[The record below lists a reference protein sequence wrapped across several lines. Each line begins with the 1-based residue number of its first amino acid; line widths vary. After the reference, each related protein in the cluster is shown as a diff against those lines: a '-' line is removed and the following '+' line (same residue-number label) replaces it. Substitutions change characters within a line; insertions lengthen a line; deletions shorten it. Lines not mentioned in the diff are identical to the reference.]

1 MHILVTRPEPD
12 ATLLREKLEAAGHLV
27 TVEPLLVI
35 EPCPPAALPLDGITA
50 LIATSRNALRA
61 LSAHPDLDSAR
72 ALPLFTV
79 GPGTARAAADLGFS
93 NIIAGTATARDLAP
107 LIAGRVTADGV
118 RLLHMRGD
126 RVAYDLKSDLEARGF
141 AVSEAMIYRSVPA
154 AALSAETG
162 AAIRVGSLDAVI
174 LMSPRTGEIFTD
186 LMHRA
191 GLNDAA
197 RGLLYVCLS
206 EAVAGRLVPLAP
218 KRLEVAA
225 KPNSEEMLAL
235 IARKAALSAA
245 KS

>member
-12 ATLLREKLEAAGHLV
+12 AALLREKLEAAGHLV

-35 EPCPPAALPLDGITA
+35 EPCPPAALPLDGMTA

-107 LIAGRVTADGV
+107 LIAGRFTAGRA

-126 RVAYDLKSDLEARGF
+126 RIAYDLKSDLEARGF
-141 AVSEAMIYRSVPA
+141 AVSEATIYRSVPA
-154 AALSAETG
+154 AAFSAETG
-162 AAIRVGSLDAVI
+162 TAIRAGSLDAVI

-197 RGLLYVCLS
+197 RGLLYICLS
-206 EAVAGRLVPLAP
+206 EAVARQLAPLAP
-218 KRLEVAA
+218 ERIEVAT
-225 KPNSEEMLAL
+225 KPNS
-235 IARKAALSAA
+235 
-245 KS
+245 

>member
-12 ATLLREKLEAAGHLV
+12 ARTFRESLEAAGHRV
-27 TVEPLLVI
+27 TIEPLLVI

-50 LIATSRNALRA
+50 LVATSRNSLRA
-61 LSAHPDLDSAR
+61 LSAHPDLDLVR
-72 ALPLFTV
+72 TLPLITV
-79 GPGTARAAADLGFS
+79 GPGTARTAADLGFS
-93 NIIAGTATARDLAP
+93 DIIAGTATARDLAN
-107 LIAGRVTADGV
+107 LIGDRVTVGA
-118 RLLHMRGD
+118 RLLHIRGN

-141 AVSEAMIYRSVPA
+141 AVSEAIVYRSVPT

-162 AAIRVGSLDAVI
+162 AAIRAGSLDAVV

-191 GLNDAA
+191 GLDDAA
-197 RGLLYVCLS
+197 SALLYVCLS
-206 EAVAGRLVPLAP
+206 EAVARRLVPLAP
-218 KRLEVAA
+218 KRIEVAA
-225 KPNSEEMLAL
+225 QPNSEEMLAL